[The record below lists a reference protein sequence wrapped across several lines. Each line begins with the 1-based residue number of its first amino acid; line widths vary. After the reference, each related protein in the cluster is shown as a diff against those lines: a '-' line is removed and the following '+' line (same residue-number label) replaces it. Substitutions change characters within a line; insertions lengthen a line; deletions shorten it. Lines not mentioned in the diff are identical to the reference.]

1 MIRNA
6 SRPLLDLPRFSI
18 LPGKTLRDHLREPAV
33 FCSCKK
39 LLVLGGDLGE
49 SYLEGWK
56 NAGGP
61 KEDAKRF
68 ESLEELQKDFQ
79 QDWDQKSIVL
89 VKGSRSAAME
99 RFVKAIQNHESK

>member
-1 MIRNA
+1 MGEFIYH
-6 SRPLLDLPRFSI
+6 S
-18 LPGKTLRDHLREPAV
+18 G
-33 FCSCKK
+33 CKK

-68 ESLEELQKDFQ
+68 ESLEELQNDFQ
-79 QDWDQKSIVL
+79 QDWDQRSIVL

-99 RFVKAIQNHESK
+99 RFVKAILNHESE